1 MDPNGGS
8 YMKNTKLHNFVLLA
22 LFVALELVFRLIG
35 LGRVPIGPL
44 NMSFLTVPI
53 AIGAMLLGPVQGM
66 ILGAVFGLCSLWDA
80 VTGAGGMT
88 NIFFGISPVHTII
101 LCVVTRAL
109 MGLLTGLVFKALRKI
124 DKTNT
129 LAYFVGAF
137 SAPFLNTVLFMGYI
151 VLAFYGTEYVQ
162 NLVVSKGA
170 TNPLMFVALLVGL
183 QGLIEMVVCTITGGA
198 AAKGVAAAL
207 KK

>member
-1 MDPNGGS
+1 
-8 YMKNTKLHNFVLLA
+8 MKNTKIYNFVLLA
-22 LFVALELVFRLIG
+22 LFIALELVFRLIG

-66 ILGAVFGLCSLWDA
+66 ILGGVFGLCSLWDA
-80 VTGAGGMT
+80 ISGAGGMT
-88 NIFFGISPVHTII
+88 SIFFGINKIYAFHTII
-101 LCVVTRAL
+101 LCVGTRAL
-109 MGLLTGLVFKALRKI
+109 MGLLTGLIFKAVRKV
-124 DKTNT
+124 DRTNT
-129 LAYFVGAF
+129 LAYFIGAF
-137 SAPFLNTVLFMGYI
+137 SAPFLNTLFFMGYI

-162 NLVVSKGA
+162 GLVAAKDA
-170 TNPLMFVALLVGL
+170 ANPLMFVVLLVGL

>member
-1 MDPNGGS
+1 
-8 YMKNTKLHNFVLLA
+8 MKNTKLHNFVLLA

-109 MGLLTGLVFKALRKI
+109 MGLLTGLIFKAIRKI

-129 LAYFVGAF
+129 LAYFVGAL

-170 TNPLMFVALLVGL
+170 TNPLMFVVLLVGL
-183 QGLIEMVVCTITGGA
+183 QGLIEMIVCTITGGA

>member
-1 MDPNGGS
+1 
-8 YMKNTKLHNFVLLA
+8 MKNTKIYNFVLLA

-53 AIGAMLLGPVQGM
+53 AVGAMLLGPVQGM

-109 MGLLTGLVFKALRKI
+109 MGLLTGLAFKAIRKI

-129 LAYFVGAF
+129 LAYFIGAF

-151 VLAFYGTEYVQ
+151 VLAFYSTEYVQ
-162 NLVVSKGA
+162 NLVASKGA
-170 TNPLMFVALLVGL
+170 TNPLMFVVLLVGL

>member
-1 MDPNGGS
+1 
-8 YMKNTKLHNFVLLA
+8 MKNTKLYNFVLLA

-53 AIGAMLLGPVQGM
+53 AVGAMLLGPVQGM

-109 MGLLTGLVFKALRKI
+109 MGLLTGLVFKAIRKI
-124 DKTNT
+124 DKTYT
-129 LAYFVGAF
+129 LAYFIGAF

-170 TNPLMFVALLVGL
+170 TNPLMFVVLLVGL

>member
-1 MDPNGGS
+1 
-8 YMKNTKLHNFVLLA
+8 MKNTKLYNFVLLA

-53 AIGAMLLGPVQGM
+53 AVGAMLLGPVQGM

-80 VTGAGGMT
+80 VTGSGGMT
-88 NIFFGISPVHTII
+88 NIFFGISPVHTVI

-109 MGLLTGLVFKALRKI
+109 MGLLTGLVFKAIRKI

-129 LAYFVGAF
+129 IAYFVGAF
-137 SAPFLNTVLFMGYI
+137 SAPFLNTLLFMGYI
-151 VLAFYGTEYVQ
+151 VAAFYNTEHVQ
-162 NLVVSKGA
+162 GLVADKGA
-170 TNPLMFVALLVGL
+170 TNPLMFVVLLVGL

-198 AAKGVAAAL
+198 ASKGVAAAL

>member
-1 MDPNGGS
+1 
-8 YMKNTKLHNFVLLA
+8 MKNTKLYRFVLLA

-53 AIGAMLLGPVQGM
+53 AIGAMLLGPVEGM

-88 NIFFGISPVHTII
+88 NIFFGISPVHTVI
-101 LCVVTRAL
+101 LCVGTRAL
-109 MGLLTGLVFKALRKI
+109 MGLLTGLVFKAIHKA

-129 LAYFVGAF
+129 ISYFVGAL
-137 SAPFLNTVLFMGYI
+137 SAPLLNTLLFMGYI

-170 TNPLMFVALLVGL
+170 TNPLMFVILLVGL